1 MSTRLTLPHTMHG
14 LGFVWYVLEG
24 LNLFSG
30 VCKLEMRFAARASLL
45 DGIELNLGMLEL
57 DA

>member
-1 MSTRLTLPHTMHG
+1 MHG